1 MENTNIFDL
10 INKLKITCF
19 YSSVTFLR
27 LLKSRFDENK
37 INNNNNSFFPSLE
50 RIGSCGEPLAH
61 EVGLWAAE
69 FFKPSRKA
77 IVNTYFQTE
86 TGGILV
92 APRDED
98 GVPDDYSSVGKPR
111 EELGLFIAKEKFS
124 NQKLDAENIDPN
136 EIIISNYWEGIYKEI
151 QSDRKVNYFTSEG
164 FYRLHDVGYFDNEG
178 FLYIGGRSDDVI
190 NTAGHRIS
198 SSEIESICLSIKGV
212 NEACAVSKNDNI
224 LGEKPVLFIS
234 LNKNK
239 KYEFENI
246 HKKILDQIRHN
257 LSVYHLPEEIIS
269 FDYLPKT
276 KSGKI
281 QRRIMREIISKL
293 IIDQN
298 KDYSTL
304 SNKEKFFKIY
314 FEYIKERIERYTYNS
329 EIFSLN
335 LFEEEFT
342 KIFNIEST
350 IKYFILI
357 VIEKLYRLGTE
368 FFPKDLFLTFELHN
382 SKVIDLSYRLENN
395 SIKDIHEKFCDSS
408 FKNILFFKDIRN
420 GCLRIDFNNNK
431 TIIIIFKSF
440 NIKNNTLKIN
450 IIFDNHEKNR

>member
-1 MENTNIFDL
+1 M
-10 INKLKITCF
+10 
-19 YSSVTFLR
+19 
-27 LLKSRFDENK
+27 
-37 INNNNNSFFPSLE
+37 
-50 RIGSCGEPLAH
+50 
-61 EVGLWAAE
+61 
-69 FFKPSRKA
+69 
-77 IVNTYFQTE
+77 
-86 TGGILV
+86 
-92 APRDED
+92 
-98 GVPDDYSSVGKPR
+98 
-111 EELGLFIAKEKFS
+111 
-124 NQKLDAENIDPN
+124 
-136 EIIISNYWEGIYKEI
+136 
-151 QSDRKVNYFTSEG
+151 
-164 FYRLHDVGYFDNEG
+164 
-178 FLYIGGRSDDVI
+178 
-190 NTAGHRIS
+190 
-198 SSEIESICLSIKGV
+198 
-212 NEACAVSKNDNI
+212 
-224 LGEKPVLFIS
+224 GEKPVLFIS

-314 FEYIKERIERYTYNS
+314 FKFIKEKIDRYTSNS

-335 LFEEEFT
+335 LFEQEFT
-342 KIFNIEST
+342 KLFNIEST

-368 FFPKDLFLTFELHN
+368 FFPNDLFLNLELHN
-382 SKVIDLSYRLENN
+382 SKYIELTYKSNNNN
-395 SIKDIHEKFCDSS
+395 SIKDIHENFFDSS
-408 FKNILFFKDIRN
+408 FKNALFFKDIRN
-420 GCLRIDFNNNK
+420 GCLRIDLKNNK

-440 NIKNNTLKIN
+440 NIKNNTFKIH
-450 IIFDNHEKNR
+450 IMFDNHENESIKIIRNQFYNFIDKLANNKIKINSKGEFSDISDKENNSNSSPIKKEYFCFKCRANIKELEKDRGNEAFLLKVISNNNNARYICDLCLGGW